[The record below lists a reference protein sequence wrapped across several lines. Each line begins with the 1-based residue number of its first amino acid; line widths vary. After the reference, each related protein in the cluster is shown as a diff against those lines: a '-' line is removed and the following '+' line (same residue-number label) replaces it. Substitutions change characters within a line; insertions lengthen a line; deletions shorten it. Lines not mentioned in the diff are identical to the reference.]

1 MDPYDFN
8 ETENNNICYN
18 NDKENRKESLVDLL
32 TSSHIECNDPESPL
46 GLHLDLTP
54 QSSPTS
60 VSHQT
65 PKCRNVSGYNWRLI
79 KNLQDQL
86 EDMTQQR
93 DSANNKVCFI
103 FLNAD

>member
-8 ETENNNICYN
+8 ETDNNNLYT
-18 NDKENRKESLVDLL
+18 NDKENRKASLVHLL
-32 TSSHIECNDPESPL
+32 TSSHIECNDPQSPL
-46 GLHLDLTP
+46 GLHLDVTP
-54 QSSPTS
+54 QSSPTP
-60 VSHQT
+60 VLHET

-79 KNLQDQL
+79 QNLQDQL

-93 DSANNKVCFI
+93 DSANDKVCFM